1 MPIMKL
7 QIKFT
12 DEERALLQEMA
23 ERNGMTEAD
32 YLRVCM
38 IVDGVMSGNKQ
49 AIKITAGRLR
59 EKVGRRVADLL
70 GLRFEQDA
78 PSKA

>member
-1 MPIMKL
+1 MPILKL

-12 DEERALLQEMA
+12 DEERALLKKLA
-23 ERNGMTEAD
+23 AKNDMTEAD

-38 IVDGVMSGNKQ
+38 IMDGVLEGDRD

-70 GLRFEQDA
+70 GMTFTDA
-78 PSKA
+78 PVKA

>member
-1 MPIMKL
+1 MPILRL

-12 DEERALLQEMA
+12 DEERALLQKLA
-23 ERNGMTEAD
+23 AKDGMTEAD

-38 IVDGVMSGNKQ
+38 LMDGVMGGDRD
-49 AIKITAGRLR
+49 AIRIMAGKLR
-59 EKVGRRVADLL
+59 EKVAAKMASLL
-70 GLRFEQDA
+70 RTDA